1 LATTSLRVVMVGK
14 TGSGKSATGNT
25 ILGRDEFSSKMSQN
39 SVTRLCRKAEGT
51 VEGRAIE
58 IVDTPGLFDTT
69 LTNAQVQQE
78 LVNCISLLAP
88 GPHAF
93 LMVMQIGR
101 FTTEEQET
109 VSLIRDFFG
118 EGSEQFILVLLTKG
132 DELRDTSI
140 DTYLGDGTSVRKVIN
155 ECGGRYHVFNNNNPE
170 NRKQVRE
177 LIQKIEYMVNE
188 NKGGCYTFLQV
199 YTLIDIPKKYDQAK
213 SMKSCKTL
221 INVDY
226 CSNMFVKFKVFLGWQ
241 DCFFIVC
248 LHKSCYI
255 FLLLKLVLHTYLMH

>member
-1 LATTSLRVVMVGK
+1 MATGQTYLDKVSNRRWSTPDLSNTRPPLTTKQPLKQSQMVMVGK

-25 ILGRDEFSSKMSQN
+25 ILGRDVFSSHVSQN

-69 LTNAQVQQE
+69 NKRDTP
-78 LVNCISLLAP
+78 AP

-140 DTYLGDGTSVRKVIN
+140 DTYLGDDTSVRKVIN

-170 NRKQVRE
+170 NCKQVRE
-177 LIQKIEYMVNE
+177 LIQKIEYMV
-188 NKGGCYTFLQV
+188 F
-199 YTLIDIPKKYDQAK
+199 
-213 SMKSCKTL
+213 
-221 INVDY
+221 Y
-226 CSNMFVKFKVFLGWQ
+226 CSFPMHRVICIFYVKHFEQ
-241 DCFFIVC
+241 
-248 LHKSCYI
+248 
-255 FLLLKLVLHTYLMH
+255 LKLF